1 MNFLRTAACE
11 IARTTTGGQHH
22 SRLLTLLRSRST
34 RTYCSN
40 KLEPKPEPPKAPS
53 TAPAGSGNA
62 SHISSQTHSPNA
74 LEKRML
80 VFTKR
85 YKSIEEVPNFISQE
99 KMERVRNQVRIKV
112 ANYMMI
118 ATAIGCIIMVISG
131 KKAQERGESVSQMN
145 LDWHKEYNEK
155 ARADYEAS
163 LAAGAKK

>member
-1 MNFLRTAACE
+1 MHYLRSFACRF
-11 IARTTTGGQHH
+11 ARTTASSTG
-22 SRLLTLLRSRST
+22 RLSRSAA
-34 RTYCSN
+34 RSFCSQI
-40 KLEPKPEPPKAPS
+40 EPKPTPKP
-53 TAPAGSGNA
+53 TAPASTTGNGST
-62 SHISSQTHSPNA
+62 ISAHTHAPNA

-80 VFTKR
+80 VFAKR
-85 YKSIEEVPNFISQE
+85 YKSIEEVPNFVSQE

-155 ARADYEAS
+155 ARAEYEAS
-163 LAAGAKK
+163 LAAAAKK

>member
-1 MNFLRTAACE
+1 MHYLRTFACGF
-11 IARTTTGGQHH
+11 ARTTVSSAGL
-22 SRLLTLLRSRST
+22 SSRSAT
-34 RTYCSN
+34 ARSFCSQI
-40 KLEPKPEPPKAPS
+40 EPKPTPKPTATGNGSTISAHTHAP
-53 TAPAGSGNA
+53 N
-62 SHISSQTHSPNA
+62 N

-85 YKSIEEVPNFISQE
+85 YKSIDEVPNFVSQE

-131 KKAQERGESVSQMN
+131 KKAQERGETVSQMN

-155 ARADYEAS
+155 AQAEYEAAQ
-163 LAAGAKK
+163 AAQAKK